1 MFFFLLGAREAFDSP
16 ELERFAN
23 ALETAQLRCPGM
35 TMAMLA
41 TLLRIGMS
49 PVREG
54 DVVSVSDIVAR
65 SPGQKYPT
73 IARQL
78 DLLGTGHGKT
88 SGLGL
93 VEKQAD
99 LKDRR
104 VRYVAISKRGKQLLY
119 ELDLILAPALLDDL
133 RPRTHQ
139 N

>member
-1 MFFFLLGAREAFDSP
+1 MFFFFLGAREAFDSP

-23 ALETAQLRCPGM
+23 ALETTQIRYPGM
-35 TMAMLA
+35 TMPMLA

-78 DLLGTGHGKT
+78 DLLGEGNEKA

-93 VEKQAD
+93 VEKQPD

-104 VRYVAISKRGKQLLY
+104 IRYVAISERGKQLLY

-133 RPRTHQ
+133 RPRTHE